1 MSIRR
6 MVKVRGGVAVAGA
19 AVIALTLA
27 GCGGDGDSNKS
38 KDPQK
43 SSTPQA
49 QGAGSQDAAPATG
62 QSSDATE
69 VLATLNGQAG
79 MTLTINSARRDP
91 GGFLTVTG
99 QIKNTGSQSYKDTV
113 AWRGIEL
120 KGTGESVAG
129 ATLVDKAG
137 KKRYYVLRDT
147 ESRCLC
153 TTGVSSVDA
162 GQVIPFFAQFP
173 APPTS
178 TNEVEFSL
186 PTFAT
191 AAVKISG

>member
-6 MVKVRGGVAVAGA
+6 MVRVRGGMAVAGA
-19 AVIALTLA
+19 AVMVVTLA
-27 GCGGDGDSNKS
+27 GCGGGGDDKS
-38 KDPQK
+38 AEPRK
-43 SSTPQA
+43 SGTA
-49 QGAGSQDAAPATG
+49 QSQGTASQNSAPSASP
-62 QSSDATE
+62 SSEPTE
-69 VLATLNGQAG
+69 VIATLNGQAG
-79 MTLTINSARRDP
+79 MTLEINSVRRDP
-91 GGFLTVTG
+91 GGFLTVSG
-99 QIKNTGSQSYKDTV
+99 QLKNTGSQSYKDTV

-173 APPTS
+173 APPSTTS
-178 TNEVEFSL
+178 EVEFSL

-191 AAVKISG
+191 ATVKISG

>member
-1 MSIRR
+1 
-6 MVKVRGGVAVAGA
+6 MVRVRGGMAVAGA
-19 AVIALTLA
+19 AVMVVTLA
-27 GCGGDGDSNKS
+27 GCGGGGDDKS
-38 KDPQK
+38 AEPRK
-43 SSTPQA
+43 SGTA
-49 QGAGSQDAAPATG
+49 QSQGTASQDAAPGAS
-62 QSSDATE
+62 QSSEPTE
-69 VLATLNGQAG
+69 VIATLNGQAG
-79 MTLTINSARRDP
+79 MTLEINSVRRDP
-91 GGFLTVTG
+91 GGFLTVSG
-99 QIKNTGSQSYKDTV
+99 QLKNTGSQSYKDTV

-173 APPTS
+173 APPSSTS
-178 TNEVEFSL
+178 EVEFSL

-191 AAVKISG
+191 ATVKISG

>member
-1 MSIRR
+1 MSIRQL
-6 MVKVRGGVAVAGA
+6 VKVRGGAAAAIAV
-19 AVIALTLA
+19 VFALTLA
-27 GCGGDGDSNKS
+27 GCGGSGDDGKQ
-38 KDPQK
+38 KDPKQP
-43 SSTPQA
+43 SAPQSAAAGAPTPSKGQT
-49 QGAGSQDAAPATG
+49 SEPA
-62 QSSDATE
+62 E
-69 VLATLNGQAG
+69 VIATLNGEAG
-79 MTLTINSARRDP
+79 MALAINSVRRDP
-91 GGFLTVTG
+91 GGFLTVNG

-129 ATLVDKAG
+129 ATLVDKVG

-147 ESRCLC
+147 EARCLC

-173 APPTS
+173 APPVSTS
-178 TNEVEFSL
+178 EVEFSL

-191 AAVKISG
+191 ATVKISG

>member
-6 MVKVRGGVAVAGA
+6 MVRVRGGMAVAGA
-19 AVIALTLA
+19 AVMVVTLA
-27 GCGGDGDSNKS
+27 GCGGGGDDKS
-38 KDPQK
+38 AEPRKSGTAQPQG
-43 SSTPQA
+43 TA
-49 QGAGSQDAAPATG
+49 SQNAAPSASQG
-62 QSSDATE
+62 SEPAE
-69 VLATLNGQAG
+69 VIATLNGQSG
-79 MTLTINSARRDP
+79 MALEINSVRRDP
-91 GGFLTVTG
+91 GGFLTVSG
-99 QIKNTGSQSYKDTV
+99 QLKNTGSQSYKDTV

-129 ATLVDKAG
+129 ATLVDKVG

-173 APPTS
+173 APPSSTS
-178 TNEVEFSL
+178 EVEFSL

-191 AAVKISG
+191 ATVKISG

>member
-1 MSIRR
+1 MSMRR
-6 MVKVRGGVAVAGA
+6 MVRVRGGMAVAGA
-19 AVIALTLA
+19 AVMVVTLA
-27 GCGGDGDSNKS
+27 GCGAGGDDKS
-38 KDPQK
+38 AEPRK
-43 SSTPQA
+43 SGTAQS
-49 QGAGSQDAAPATG
+49 QGAGSQNVAPSASK
-62 QSSDATE
+62 SSEPTE
-69 VLATLNGQAG
+69 VIATLNGQAG
-79 MTLTINSARRDP
+79 MTLEINSVRRDP
-91 GGFLTVTG
+91 GGFLTVSG
-99 QIKNTGSQSYKDTV
+99 NLKNTGSQSYKDTV

-173 APPTS
+173 APPSSTS
-178 TNEVEFSL
+178 EVEFSL

-191 AAVKISG
+191 ATVKISG